1 MYTTKKE
8 LLEEIMMYD
17 FAVQEVTLFLDLRP
31 CDEKALEY
39 FHYYV
44 TLLKEKKKEY
54 EKEFG
59 ALSNRSTYARNY
71 KCYAGTAFP
80 WTREGC

>member
-1 MYTTKKE
+1 MRTTKRA

-17 FAVQEVTLFLDLRP
+17 FALQEASLFLDLRP

-39 FHYYV
+39 YHYYV
-44 TLLKEKKKEY
+44 VLLKEKKADY
-54 EKEFG
+54 EKEYG
-59 ALSNRSTYARNY
+59 ALSNRSTYAKNY
-71 KCYAGTAFP
+71 KCYAETAFP